1 MSWSGTGP
9 PESGGAADRPAVESD
24 SKRWLVPLAV
34 TAVVIVALSVWAF
47 FAIEICDQQLADSG
61 DVVDVCRH
69 LQVTDPPVL
78 AAGLVVIAALGAFFT
93 EVTAFGITLKR
104 TVEKA
109 EDAARATSRF
119 ELAAREAAGRARLEA
134 VELQADAVESQ
145 MAAAPPPVTESDTF
159 SDVADKLAEEYRE
172 IRQSMPSG
180 WERTRE
186 LTRLVAAAK
195 AEAQRTQPASSVV
208 EDIYGRSSEHR
219 IVALAT
225 VQAIPNAELSGL
237 VLRSIGRSESAF
249 EQYEALR
256 ALDQMVGQLD
266 SAQRAEACREL
277 IDQRTTGP
285 DRHIAPGTDR
295 WALSDRLL
303 GPDRL
308 NCR

>member
-1 MSWSGTGP
+1 M
-9 PESGGAADRPAVESD
+9 ESD
-24 SKRWLVPLAV
+24 SNRWLVPLAV
-34 TAVVIVALSVWAF
+34 TAVVIVALGVWAF

-134 VELQADAVESQ
+134 VELQADSVESQ
-145 MAAAPPPVTESDTF
+145 N
-159 SDVADKLAEEYRE
+159 
-172 IRQSMPSG
+172 G
-180 WERTRE
+180 C
-186 LTRLVAAAK
+186 
-195 AEAQRTQPASSVV
+195 
-208 EDIYGRSSEHR
+208 RSSSREGVRHLQR
-219 IVALAT
+219 RRRQT
-225 VQAIPNAELSGL
+225 
-237 VLRSIGRSESAF
+237 GRGTPRDSTTDAVR
-249 EQYEALR
+249 LGTNPR
-256 ALDQMVGQLD
+256 AHPSMVRQLD
-266 SAQRAEACREL
+266 SAQRAEACREI